1 MGEED
6 GRRGIGVDVGGTKIL
21 GVVANGNGDLSHRIM
36 VPTPKEPTQ
45 VGAGIAGVV
54 NELIG
59 RIADETA
66 DDGLDVVGVGVGVP
80 GLVDR
85 SGVLRYGP
93 NVPGVVG
100 LDIAA
105 ELRPVTDLRVVVEN
119 DASLA
124 AVAEHRVGAAQ
135 GHDHALVI
143 TQGTGIGGGLIV
155 DGALLRGA
163 NGFAGEPGHIVVDPL
178 GPVCACGTRG
188 CWEAFASGTGLANIA
203 RTLVAKGG
211 GVAILERAGGEPEH
225 ISGEH
230 VADALA
236 AGDRDAVAVL
246 DEFARRVAVGLGGLI
261 TVFDPSVVVLG
272 GGLTALSDRFIP
284 DVQSHLADTILGS
297 AYRPVVPIV
306 PTQLGADAG
315 AVGGALLAIKPEERR
330 GSTV

>member
-1 MGEED
+1 MTHD
-6 GRRGIGVDVGGTKIL
+6 DNSRGVGIDVGGTKIL
-21 GVVANGNGDLSHRIM
+21 GVVADESGQINDRLM
-36 VPTPKEPTQ
+36 VATPKEPAEVASAIAEVVKTLIDR
-45 VGAGIAGVV
+45 VDGDDGGKLAGI
-54 NELIG
+54 
-59 RIADETA
+59 
-66 DDGLDVVGVGVGVP
+66 GVGVP

-85 SGVLRYGP
+85 AGVLRYGP

-100 LDIAA
+100 LDIAT
-105 ELRPVTDLRVVVEN
+105 ELRATTELLVVVEN

-124 AVAEHRVGAAQ
+124 ALAEHRVGAAR

-143 TQGTGIGGGLIV
+143 TQGTGIGGGMIV

-163 NGFAGEPGHIVVDPL
+163 NGFAGEPGHMLVDPL

-211 GVAILERAGGEPEH
+211 GVAILERAGGEPGH
-225 ISGEH
+225 INGEH

-236 AGDRDAVAVL
+236 LGDRDAQAVL
-246 DEFARRVAVGLGGLI
+246 DEFAQRVAVGLGGLI

-284 DVQSHLADTILGS
+284 DVQSHLPSTILGS
-297 AYRPVVPIV
+297 QYRPVVPVV
-306 PTQLGADAG
+306 PTQLGAEAG
-315 AVGGALLAIKPEERR
+315 AVGGALLAIRPEPQRT
-330 GSTV
+330 SPT